1 MRCIQCARAL
11 MRSSLWATENKPT
24 DLPSPGQILKEI
36 QNGDFN
42 AEAYDSD
49 WPERYKKDL
58 W

>member
-1 MRCIQCARAL
+1 